1 MPPLTELFLMICIVL
16 TPSIRPGGI
25 SVVQKHTPVG
35 HSPNYDCIAAT
46 RGGGVADVVLTKV
59 SSLPTRK
66 KRHASLLATVISGFT
81 KRLHLK
87 VQEEVH
93 GEAGI
98 NWFGCDRWCDFLEEE
113 TSRRLRR

>member
-1 MPPLTELFLMICIVL
+1 MIAL
-16 TPSIRPGGI
+16 QQLEEG
-25 SVVQKHTPVG
+25 VV
-35 HSPNYDCIAAT
+35 AA
-46 RGGGVADVVLTKV
+46 VVLTKV
-59 SSLPTRK
+59 SSLPARK

-98 NWFGCDRWCDFLEEE
+98 NWFGCDRWCDVLEEE
-113 TSRRLRR
+113 TLRRLRR